1 MTHGVELLALARCAG
16 FISRAPGFSHP
27 SVPVPARAGLALAC
41 ALGMSPALHA
51 TQAPD
56 GVLFVAAIAFECAF
70 GAAMGVGA
78 AVLYDGAYAGGRM
91 LDDYVGIR
99 GSVPSAQILPASG
112 FGRLWSLVFT
122 AGYFLL
128 GGYRLTLLALARSF
142 ERVPAGS
149 IVSADQIYQFA
160 LWIPVAITEAAILV
174 AGPAIALTFLA
185 QLALGAATR
194 IIPRFAS
201 ITLSFPI
208 VFAVAL
214 VAAVLAVPSLFPLS
228 GDPRMWLPAGPF
240 HSVRR

>member
-1 MTHGVELLALARCAG
+1 MTHGIELLTLARCAG

-27 SVPVPARAGLALAC
+27 SVPAPARAGLAFAC
-41 ALGMSPALHA
+41 ALGMLPALRA
-51 TQAPD
+51 TEAPD
-56 GVLFVAAIAFECAF
+56 GVLFVVAIAFECAL
-70 GAAMGVGA
+70 GAAIGVAA

-149 IVSADQIYQFA
+149 IVNAHQLYQFA
-160 LWIPVAITEAAILV
+160 LWLPAAITEAAIMV
-174 AGPAIALTFLA
+174 AGPAIVVTFLA

-194 IIPRFAS
+194 IVPRFAS
-201 ITLSFPI
+201 ITLAFPI

-214 VAAVLAVPSLFPLS
+214 AAAIVAVPSLFPLT
-228 GDPRMWLPAGPF
+228 GRPWMWLPAGVP
-240 HSVRR
+240 